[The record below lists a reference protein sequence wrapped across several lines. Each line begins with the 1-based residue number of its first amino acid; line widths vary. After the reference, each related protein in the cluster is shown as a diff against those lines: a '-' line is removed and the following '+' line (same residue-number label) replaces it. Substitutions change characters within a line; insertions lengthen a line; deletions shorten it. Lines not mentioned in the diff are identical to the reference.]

1 LRRSCLRRAEKGFGV
16 VEWKEKRKSM
26 SRTLLN
32 YIVKKEHHKYRKDH
46 SQLTGLAEEFSKAG
60 LNPKERMTR
69 RFELLAGLET
79 PVFLP
84 EEKICF
90 LRTVKEI
97 PDCFTEEE
105 WAQIKAKHYIHEL
118 GYMSNLS
125 PNYERVIAG
134 GLLAE
139 REKADVYGQRI
150 IDAILSLVDRYKA
163 QAAAEGKM
171 ELAAVLEK
179 VPRYGAT
186 SFYEA
191 LQSFRIIHFSLWL
204 EGNYHNTVGRF
215 DKYMYPYLKAD
226 MERGLYT
233 RETAL
238 EMVEDFF
245 LSFNKD
251 SDLYPGVQ
259 QGDNGQSMVLGGMDE
274 NGEEVFN
281 LLSELCLEAS
291 RNLILIDPKIN
302 LRVNKNTPQKIYEL
316 GTELTKA
323 GLGFPQYSNDDV
335 VVEGL
340 VKLGYELED
349 ARNYAMAA
357 CWEFIIPK
365 VGADVANIGALSFP
379 KVIDTCLHRD
389 LQGCESFEKFMKAVQ
404 DQIQAE
410 CDQICAGI
418 KDLWFVPSPFMNILM
433 DGGIYEG
440 AKYNNFGIHGTGVAT
455 AADSLAAI
463 KKYIFEE
470 KRFTKEAM
478 IEAVD
483 SDFALHGEMLPILRY
498 EAPKMGNNEEL
509 PDAMTVQLLQMFADA
524 LKGKKNCRGGVYRA
538 GTGSAMF
545 YLWHANEI
553 GASPDGRRKGEPFG
567 TNFSASLFAK
577 INGPLSVIQSF
588 TKPDFTENTNG
599 GPLTLEF
606 AASMFK
612 DEESVK
618 KVAALVKAYIDMG
631 GHQLQ
636 LNAVNS
642 ERLKAAQEHPEEH
655 RQLVVRIWGW
665 SAYFVELDQEYQD
678 HVLRRQQYT
687 V

>member
-1 LRRSCLRRAEKGFGV
+1 
-16 VEWKEKRKSM
+16 M
-26 SRTLLN
+26 SKTLLK
-32 YIVKKEHHKYRKDH
+32 YIVNREHHQHRKDYPELEGI
-46 SQLTGLAEEFSKAG
+46 SQEYSKLGLS
-60 LNPKERMTR
+60 LKERMTR
-69 RFELLAGLET
+69 RFELLSSLEN
-79 PVFLP
+79 PVLLP
-84 EEKICF
+84 DEKICF
-90 LRTVKEI
+90 MRTVKKI

-105 WAQIKAKHYIHEL
+105 WKEIKSKHYIHEL

-125 PNYERVIAG
+125 PNYERVIAS

-139 REKADVYGQRI
+139 RECADIYGQRM
-150 IDAILSLVDRYKA
+150 IDAILSLTERYRE
-163 QAAAEGKM
+163 QALREEKN
-171 ELAAVLEK
+171 ELAVVLER
-179 VPRYGAT
+179 VPKYGAT

-191 LQSFRIIHFSLWL
+191 LQSFRIIHYCLWL

-226 MERGLYT
+226 MEKGLYT
-233 RETAL
+233 RESAL

-251 SDLYPGVQ
+251 SDLYVGVQ
-259 QGDNGQSMVLGGMDE
+259 QGDNGQSLVLGGMDE
-274 NGEEVFN
+274 TGEEVFN

-291 RNLILIDPKIN
+291 RNLLLIDPKIN
-302 LRVNKNTPQKIYEL
+302 LRVNKNTPMKIYEL

-335 VVEGL
+335 VVDGL
-340 VKLGYELED
+340 VKLGYELKD
-349 ARNYAMAA
+349 ARDYAMAA

-379 KVIDTCLHRD
+379 KVIDTCLHKD
-389 LQGCESFEKFMKAVQ
+389 LLACDTFEAFMNAVEV
-404 DQIQAE
+404 QIQAE
-410 CDQICAGI
+410 CNMICDGI
-418 KDLWFVPSPFMNILM
+418 KDLWFVPSPFMNIM
-433 DGGIYEG
+433 IDGGIYEG

-455 AADSLAAI
+455 AADSLAVI
-463 KKYIFEE
+463 SKYIFEE
-470 KRFTKEAM
+470 KRFSKEEL

-483 SDFALHGEMLPILRY
+483 SDFAVHSEMLPVLRY

-509 PDAMTVQLLQMFADA
+509 PDSMTVRLLHMFAEA
-524 LKGKKNCRGGVYRA
+524 VKGKKNCRGGVYRA
-538 GTGSAMF
+538 GTGSAMY
-545 YLWHANEI
+545 YLWHADEI

-577 INGPLSVIQSF
+577 IKGPLSVVQSF

-642 ERLKAAQEHPEEH
+642 DMLKAAQEHPEEH

-665 SAYFVELDQEYQD
+665 SAYFVELDKEYQD